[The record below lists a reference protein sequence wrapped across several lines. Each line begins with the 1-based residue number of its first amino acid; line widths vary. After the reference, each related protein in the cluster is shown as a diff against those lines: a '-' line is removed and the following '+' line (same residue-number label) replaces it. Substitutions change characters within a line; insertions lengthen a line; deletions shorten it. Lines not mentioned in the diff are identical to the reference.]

1 MPEKFES
8 AAIFLWLGLPS
19 TLIRHSNRAIRKPS
33 SSRRDLNR
41 PVRDHGRFLK
51 YPFSLTKTKKNI
63 DAHSSVFVL
72 YSPVRTD
79 SLRSKCILF
88 DAISPFIHT
97 TTLENVDNFWNI
109 WHIFKTELLENDEFA
124 INMWFPCPSFLEHK
138 STKWP
143 ATIAFSNF
151 PDVICTGCEMFNFI
165 SKHNQSTDWNIL
177 KQSSE
182 THEVSLQYM
191 TG

>member
-8 AAIFLWLGLPS
+8 VGIFLWLGLPS
-19 TLIRHSNRAIRKPS
+19 TLIRHSNRANRKPS

-51 YPFSLTKTKKNI
+51 YPSSLTKTKKNI

-79 SLRSKCILF
+79 SLRSKCIRF
-88 DAISPFIHT
+88 DAISSFIHT

-109 WHIFKTELLENDEFA
+109 LTHFQNGAFRKWRVRDKYVISLPEFSWTQ
-124 INMWFPCPSFLEHK
+124 IYK
-138 STKWP
+138 
-143 ATIAFSNF
+143 
-151 PDVICTGCEMFNFI
+151 
-165 SKHNQSTDWNIL
+165 
-177 KQSSE
+177 
-182 THEVSLQYM
+182 M
-191 TG
+191 TGDYCFFKFPRRNMYRLWNV